1 MPEVIFIHLRNR
13 GKVFFLEAFLFCL
26 TLLLGIATAF
36 QIDEI
41 FKFQQIQ
48 PIQISFWNF
57 VLDFLFSTLF
67 IFLIVRFLKF
77 KRGKRAIF
85 KILFILSVFFGGLIF
100 LEVWL
105 PEPIPLIFLSLSI
118 FWWLKKPS
126 VLNQDIL
133 MILGIVGT
141 GSILG
146 LSLKP
151 EFIILLLIIFSIYD
165 FIAVYKTKHMVKMA
179 KEMIEERAILAFIIP
194 LNIPGFKENL
204 EKVQFPAESGER
216 KFLILGGGDV
226 AFPLIF
232 SSSLIPLG
240 ISKSLIVALFSLIG
254 LFANFLFF
262 FKQKERKPIPALPP
276 IALFSITGYLLTLI
290 IR

>member
-1 MPEVIFIHLRNR
+1 MKKEFQLSQPWKTFTI
-13 GKVFFLEAFLFCL
+13 EAFLFSL
-26 TLLLGIATAF
+26 TLALGIFSAF
-36 QIDEI
+36 KIDKILKIQKI
-41 FKFQQIQ
+41 FL
-48 PIQISFWNF
+48 PQISFLEFILNF
-57 VLDFLFSTLF
+57 LLITIFILFVVKF
-67 IFLIVRFLKF
+67 IKF
-77 KRGKRAIF
+77 KIGRGLIF
-85 KILFILSVFFGGLIF
+85 KILFIFATFFGG
-100 LEVWL
+100 E
-105 PEPIPLIFLSLSI
+105 IFLSVLIGDIFALFLMAILI

-165 FIAVYKTKHMVKMA
+165 FIAVYKTKHMVEMA

-194 LNIPGFKENL
+194 LNISGFKENL
-204 EKVQFPAESGER
+204 EKVQISEGER

-232 SSSLIPLG
+232 CSSLIPFG
-240 ISKSLIVALFSLIG
+240 ISKSLIVAIFSLVG
-254 LFANFLFF
+254 LFIGFYFF
-262 FKQKERKPIPALPP
+262 ITQKVRQPIPALPP
-276 IALFSITGYLLTLI
+276 IALFSIIGFLI
-290 IR
+290 TRLFKL